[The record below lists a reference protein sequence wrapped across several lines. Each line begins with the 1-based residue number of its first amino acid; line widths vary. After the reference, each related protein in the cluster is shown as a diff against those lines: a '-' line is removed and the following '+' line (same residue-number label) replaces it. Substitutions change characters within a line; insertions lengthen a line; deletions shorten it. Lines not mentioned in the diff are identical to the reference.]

1 MLHIV
6 WTVNETIN
14 FIFMSK
20 GRVSGP
26 CSEPV
31 ELKLYP
37 HVLFACTNFTVNTVL
52 SNKVFKSKRNTK
64 HVALEHLA

>member
-1 MLHIV
+1 
-6 WTVNETIN
+6 
-14 FIFMSK
+14 MSK